1 MDEYLDK
8 VSLDRIK
15 EIRLKIAE
23 RAARPSPTKGGK
35 KESSSEVDDPQFRE
49 ENWEFL
55 MIHTSKKAVDD
66 IIPVTIEREEPS
78 PQDRGSIKSASTTSS
93 EDVVPNLPKK
103 DTRKRKQ
110 LDFQKKPSNCQP

>member
-35 KESSSEVDDPQFRE
+35 KESSSEVDDP
-49 ENWEFL
+49 
-55 MIHTSKKAVDD
+55 
-66 IIPVTIEREEPS
+66 
-78 PQDRGSIKSASTTSS
+78 
-93 EDVVPNLPKK
+93 
-103 DTRKRKQ
+103 
-110 LDFQKKPSNCQP
+110 